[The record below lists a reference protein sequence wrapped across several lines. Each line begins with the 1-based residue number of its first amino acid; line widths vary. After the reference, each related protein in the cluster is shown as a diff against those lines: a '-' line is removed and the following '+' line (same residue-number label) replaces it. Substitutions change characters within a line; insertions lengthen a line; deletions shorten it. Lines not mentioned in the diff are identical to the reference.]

1 MRTAR
6 AARAVQLS
14 GACVRANKERGYP
27 SVENFWNDLN
37 KLLSDFYK
45 VTVYKG
51 RWVQYLEGLGM
62 TIALAALA
70 CLIGVCIGVLV
81 ALVKYYAGGKKS
93 FGWKTVNAACG
104 IYVTVIRGTPIVV
117 QLLIAYTILFNG
129 SFEACVFAFG
139 VNSGAYV
146 AEIIRGGIASI
157 DPGQAEAG
165 RSLGL
170 SEGATMRLIV
180 LPQAVKNILPA
191 LFNEFIALLKET
203 SVAGYIAARDLTKV
217 DQHGED
223 KSYKHSN
230 SDTPLIKE
238 QPHADDQ
245 GMDEAA
251 RHLLQDCDRIVLH
264 IRERGGH
271 SGGDISQA
279 IFVEI
284 AHRDP
289 LHVLS
294 DFKPLFSAHG
304 KAAQSAPVSGQIV
317 EHDPPQDTDYH
328 NSQRYPDGLRR
339 HDAAIGSSQQA
350 SEYRKD
356 GQDGQHLEYRVQ

>member
-1 MRTAR
+1 
-6 AARAVQLS
+6 
-14 GACVRANKERGYP
+14 
-27 SVENFWNDLN
+27 
-37 KLLSDFYK
+37 
-45 VTVYKG
+45 
-51 RWVQYLEGLGM
+51 
-62 TIALAALA
+62 
-70 CLIGVCIGVLV
+70 
-81 ALVKYYAGGKKS
+81 
-93 FGWKTVNAACG
+93 
-104 IYVTVIRGTPIVV
+104 
-117 QLLIAYTILFNG
+117 
-129 SFEACVFAFG
+129 
-139 VNSGAYV
+139 
-146 AEIIRGGIASI
+146 
-157 DPGQAEAG
+157 
-165 RSLGL
+165 
-170 SEGATMRLIV
+170 
-180 LPQAVKNILPA
+180 
-191 LFNEFIALLKET
+191 
-203 SVAGYIAARDLTKV
+203 
-217 DQHGED
+217 
-223 KSYKHSN
+223 
-230 SDTPLIKE
+230 
-238 QPHADDQ
+238 
-245 GMDEAA
+245 MDEAA

-304 KAAQSAPVSGQIV
+304 KAAQSAPAGGQIV

>member
-157 DPGQAEAG
+157 DPGQAHRAAAG
-165 RSLGL
+165 GQKYSAR
-170 SEGATMRLIV
+170 
-180 LPQAVKNILPA
+180 AVQR
-191 LFNEFIALLKET
+191 
-203 SVAGYIAARDLTKV
+203 VHRAA
-217 DQHGED
+217 
-223 KSYKHSN
+223 
-230 SDTPLIKE
+230 
-238 QPHADDQ
+238 
-245 GMDEAA
+245 
-251 RHLLQDCDRIVLH
+251 
-264 IRERGGH
+264 
-271 SGGDISQA
+271 
-279 IFVEI
+279 
-284 AHRDP
+284 
-289 LHVLS
+289 
-294 DFKPLFSAHG
+294 
-304 KAAQSAPVSGQIV
+304 
-317 EHDPPQDTDYH
+317 
-328 NSQRYPDGLRR
+328 
-339 HDAAIGSSQQA
+339 
-350 SEYRKD
+350 
-356 GQDGQHLEYRVQ
+356 